1 MGEDVFWNMNC
12 FFFWFKLFMIKR
24 ILEFF
29 NEIFMIVMYGVGIF
43 FDYRIVY
50 EIKYVRQNFMVNVY
64 IVGDVGYDIYVDN
77 VDEFNRILR
86 KIIGDI
92 VDEGLLVVD

>member
-1 MGEDVFWNMNC
+1 
-12 FFFWFKLFMIKR
+12 
-24 ILEFF
+24 
-29 NEIFMIVMYGVGIF
+29 
-43 FDYRIVY
+43 
-50 EIKYVRQNFMVNVY
+50 MVNVY